1 MHWFLIGLDPYE
13 ASTTSQP
20 SIDYRK
26 RVGRSFLQEA
36 LLMKNRQSVDK
47 QQHGLD
53 QIPKG
58 TASMRIAP
66 LEESRRRNCSSQ
78 SMQESARLC
87 AV

>member
-1 MHWFLIGLDPYE
+1 MHWFLIGLDPYD

-58 TASMRIAP
+58 QHPDANRAT
-66 LEESRRRNCSSQ
+66 
-78 SMQESARLC
+78 
-87 AV
+87 